1 MDYLSQPW
9 LISLIAVSLCM
20 AIGLCVAAIHIRRLY
35 RVQHAMELIV
45 KELIKTRDSSK
56 KKFGELQSVSL
67 GTGQKLIEL
76 ERKLVSLNEVQQE
89 MSVQTPENK
98 LYSRAVKMVELVLKR
113 SCLNVS
119 CQKQKQSY
127 SFLYINTVLVIN
139 CEYQWPCCHQRA
151 ASVLVFFPAI
161 NMNKL
166 KFLQ

>member
-98 LYSRAVKMVELVLKR
+98 LYSRAVKMVELGAGVEEIMSECELPKAEAELLLSLHKHR
-113 SCLNVS
+113 SG
-119 CQKQKQSY
+119 
-127 SFLYINTVLVIN
+127 
-139 CEYQWPCCHQRA
+139 H
-151 ASVLVFFPAI
+151 
-161 NMNKL
+161 
-166 KFLQ
+166 

>member
-67 GTGQKLIEL
+67 GAGQKLIEL
-76 ERKLVSLNEVQQE
+76 ERKLVALNEVQQE

-98 LYSRAVKMVELVLKR
+98 LYSRAVKMVELGAGIEEIMQECELPKAEAELLLSLHKHR
-113 SCLNVS
+113 SGN
-119 CQKQKQSY
+119 
-127 SFLYINTVLVIN
+127 
-139 CEYQWPCCHQRA
+139 
-151 ASVLVFFPAI
+151 
-161 NMNKL
+161 
-166 KFLQ
+166 

>member
-98 LYSRAVKMVELVLKR
+98 LYSRAVKMVELGAGIEEIMSECELPKAEAELLLSLHKHR
-113 SCLNVS
+113 SG
-119 CQKQKQSY
+119 
-127 SFLYINTVLVIN
+127 
-139 CEYQWPCCHQRA
+139 H
-151 ASVLVFFPAI
+151 
-161 NMNKL
+161 
-166 KFLQ
+166 

>member
-9 LISLIAVSLCM
+9 LISLIAVTLCM
-20 AIGLCVAAIHIRRLY
+20 AVGLVFAGIHIRRLY

-98 LYSRAVKMVELVLKR
+98 LYSRAVKMVELGAGIEEIMLECELPKAEAELLLSVHKHR
-113 SCLNVS
+113 SS
-119 CQKQKQSY
+119 
-127 SFLYINTVLVIN
+127 
-139 CEYQWPCCHQRA
+139 H
-151 ASVLVFFPAI
+151 
-161 NMNKL
+161 
-166 KFLQ
+166 

>member
-20 AIGLCVAAIHIRRLY
+20 AIGLAVAAIHIRRLY

-98 LYSRAVKMVELVLKR
+98 LYSRAVKMVELGAGIEEIMSECELPKAEAELLLSLHKHR
-113 SCLNVS
+113 SG
-119 CQKQKQSY
+119 
-127 SFLYINTVLVIN
+127 
-139 CEYQWPCCHQRA
+139 H
-151 ASVLVFFPAI
+151 
-161 NMNKL
+161 
-166 KFLQ
+166 